1 VVRIHFPPA
10 LNPLRTSFSGEKR
23 GKVRGDDKGRRAS
36 SDRTIAETI
45 VLAGASATTIAA
57 VVAAMTLIASRR
69 EAAALS
75 VYSRQTG
82 FCKQCHAGGGKLTA
96 FGEEF
101 KANGDRLPAPN
112 QR

>member
-1 VVRIHFPPA
+1 M
-10 LNPLRTSFSGEKR
+10 KR
-23 GKVRGDDKGRRAS
+23 QRAS
-36 SDRTIAETI
+36 SDRTIVETM
-45 VLAGASATTIAA
+45 VLAGASAMTIAS
-57 VVAAMTLIASRR
+57 VVAAMTLIATRQ

-82 FCKQCHAGGGKLTA
+82 LPCKQCHAGGGKLTA

-112 QR
+112 KR